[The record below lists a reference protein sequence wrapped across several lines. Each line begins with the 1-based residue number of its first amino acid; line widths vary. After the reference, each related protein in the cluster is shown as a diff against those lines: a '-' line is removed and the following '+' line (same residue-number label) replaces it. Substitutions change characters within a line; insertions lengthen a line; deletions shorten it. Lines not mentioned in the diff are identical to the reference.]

1 MMKKFIASGAFSKC
15 GKPGGDLGGKG
26 AMPIPKEVEVMTT
39 FSWPHLR
46 PRNATWLVEPRV
58 PNSLQ

>member
-26 AMPIPKEVEVMTT
+26 AMPIPKEVEVMMT
-39 FSWPHLR
+39 FS
-46 PRNATWLVEPRV
+46 
-58 PNSLQ
+58 